1 MNVSR
6 SRGETKMT
14 TDKMIADPTR
24 CPYCNGLNWWVAE
37 VFLADKPLLDHST
50 CVIDAGEEVKE

>member
-1 MNVSR
+1 
-6 SRGETKMT
+6 MT

-37 VFLADKPLLDHST
+37 VFMADKPLPDHSK
-50 CVIDAGEEVKE
+50 CVIDAGEEVTE

>member
-1 MNVSR
+1 
-6 SRGETKMT
+6 MT

-24 CPYCNGLNWWVAE
+24 CPYCNGLNWS
-37 VFLADKPLLDHST
+37 ADKLPRSLWWEPLPDHSK